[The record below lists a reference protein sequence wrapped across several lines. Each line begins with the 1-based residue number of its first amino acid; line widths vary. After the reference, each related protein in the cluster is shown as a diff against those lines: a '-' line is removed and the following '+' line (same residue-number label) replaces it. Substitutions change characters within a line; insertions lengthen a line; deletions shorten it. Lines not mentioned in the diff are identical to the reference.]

1 MSLYYSLIQ
10 LQALINQ
17 YFRLIFDGFT
27 INKIFVWMC
36 LDSDEMTDFE
46 ELNETSEDSAESMV
60 SVMAG
65 SNVEESWQLRIVT
78 EDIVNLTLK
87 KEWVFWLFH
96 FNKIH
101 DYVGKAWKSARFARL
116 NQWWI
121 LMTALGIVLS

>member
-1 MSLYYSLIQ
+1 MMSLYNSLIQ
-10 LQALINQ
+10 LQTLVNQ

-87 KEWVFWLFH
+87 KE
-96 FNKIH
+96 
-101 DYVGKAWKSARFARL
+101 
-116 NQWWI
+116 
-121 LMTALGIVLS
+121 